1 MYGSTDTLRAFNCCS
16 LTQYGLVFL
25 LHSSF
30 TMGNRSARFY
40 TLLSIGAA
48 VLTILLKATAYLLT
62 GSVGLLSDAAES
74 VVNLVAAIVATWAVT
89 FAAKPPDE
97 DHAFGHFKAEYFSS
111 GVESVLI
118 LVAAGSIAFAAWGRL
133 FDPQPLEQVGIALA
147 LSLAATVINGAL
159 AIVMLR
165 ASRRLRSITLRADAH
180 HLLTDV
186 WTSVGVVVGV
196 ILIPITGWLILDPI
210 IALVVAANI
219 VWAGL
224 RLLRETGMGL
234 LDTALPAEERQIVA
248 DTLQPFEA
256 QGIQFHALRTRVAGA
271 RRFVSLHVL
280 VPGSWTVKQ
289 GHDLCEA
296 IELAIARSL
305 PGTFIFTHLEPSE
318 DPVSRADQSLER

>member
-1 MYGSTDTLRAFNCCS
+1 ME
-16 LTQYGLVFL
+16 
-25 LHSSF
+25 
-30 TMGNRSARFY
+30 NRSARFY
-40 TLLSIGAA
+40 TLLSVGAA
-48 VLTILLKATAYLLT
+48 VLTILLKTTAYRLT

-89 FAAKPPDE
+89 FAAKPPDDE
-97 DHAFGHFKAEYFSS
+97 HAFGHFKAEYFSS
-111 GVESVLI
+111 GVEAVLI

-133 FDPQPLEQVGIALA
+133 FDPQPLEQVGIGLV
-147 LSLAATVINGAL
+147 LSLVATAINGAL
-159 AIVMLR
+159 AFVMLR

-186 WTSVGVVVGV
+186 WTSVGVGMGV

-210 IALVVAANI
+210 IALAVAANI

-224 RLLRETGMGL
+224 RLLRETGRGL
-234 LDTALPAEERQIVA
+234 LDTALPAEERQTVA
-248 DTLQPFEA
+248 DALQPFEA
-256 QGIQFHALRTRVAGA
+256 EGIQFHALRTRVAGA

-296 IELAIARSL
+296 IELEIARSL
-305 PGTFIFTHLEPSE
+305 PGTFVFTHLEPLE
-318 DPVSRADQSLER
+318 DPASWADQALERPLP

>member
-1 MYGSTDTLRAFNCCS
+1 MK
-16 LTQYGLVFL
+16 
-25 LHSSF
+25 
-30 TMGNRSARFY
+30 NRSARFY
-40 TLLSIGAA
+40 TLLSVGAA
-48 VLTILLKATAYLLT
+48 VLTILLKTAAYLLT

-89 FAAKPPDE
+89 FAAKPPDDE
-97 DHAFGHFKAEYFSS
+97 HAYGHYKAEYFSS

-118 LVAAGSIAFAAWGRL
+118 LVAAGSIAVAAWSRL
-133 FDPQPLEQVGIALA
+133 FAPQPLEQIGIGLA
-147 LSLAATVINGAL
+147 LSFMATAINGAL
-159 AIVMLR
+159 AFVMLR

-186 WTSVGVVVGV
+186 WTSVGIGVG
-196 ILIPITGWLILDPI
+196 IIIIPITGWLILDPI

-234 LDTALPAEERQIVA
+234 LDTALPAEERQIIT
-248 DTLQPFEA
+248 DTLQPFET
-256 QGIQFHALRTRVAGA
+256 QEIQFHALRTRVAGA

-296 IELAIARSL
+296 IELAIAQSL
-305 PGTFIFTHLEPSE
+305 PGTFAFTHLEPLE
-318 DPVSRADQSLER
+318 DPISWADQSLERQST

>member
-1 MYGSTDTLRAFNCCS
+1 
-16 LTQYGLVFL
+16 
-25 LHSSF
+25 
-30 TMGNRSARFY
+30 MGNRSARFY
-40 TLLSIGAA
+40 TLLSVGAA

-89 FAAKPPDE
+89 FAAKPPDDE
-97 DHAFGHFKAEYFSS
+97 HAFGHFKAEYFSS

-133 FDPQPLEQVGIALA
+133 FDPQPLEQVGIGLL
-147 LSLAATVINGAL
+147 LSLVATAINGAL
-159 AIVMLR
+159 AFVMLR

-186 WTSVGVVVGV
+186 WTSVGVGVGI

-224 RLLRETGMGL
+224 KLLRETGMGL

-248 DTLQPFEA
+248 DALQPFEVK
-256 QGIQFHALRTRVAGA
+256 GTQFHALRTRVAGA

-296 IELAIARSL
+296 IELAIGRSL
-305 PGTFIFTHLEPSE
+305 PGTIVFTHLEPLE
-318 DPVSRADQSLER
+318 DPVSWADQALER

>member
-1 MYGSTDTLRAFNCCS
+1 MK
-16 LTQYGLVFL
+16 
-25 LHSSF
+25 
-30 TMGNRSARFY
+30 NRSARFY
-40 TLLSIGAA
+40 TLLSVGAA
-48 VLTILLKATAYLLT
+48 VLTILLKTEAYLLT

-89 FAAKPPDE
+89 FAAKPPVDE
-97 DHAFGHFKAEYFSS
+97 HAFGHYKAEYFSS

-133 FDPQPLEQVGIALA
+133 FDPQPLEQVGIGLA
-147 LSLAATVINGAL
+147 LSFVATAINGAL
-159 AIVMLR
+159 AFVMLR

-186 WTSVGVVVGV
+186 WTSVGVGVGV

-210 IALVVAANI
+210 IALAVAANI

-248 DTLQPFEA
+248 DTLHPFET
-256 QGIQFHALRTRVAGA
+256 QEIQSHALRTRVAGA
-271 RRFVSLHVL
+271 RRVVSLHVL
-280 VPGSWTVKQ
+280 VPGNWTVKQ

-296 IELAIARSL
+296 IELAIAQSL
-305 PGTFIFTHLEPSE
+305 PGTFVFTHLEPLE
-318 DPVSRADQSLER
+318 DPVSWADQSLERYST

>member
-1 MYGSTDTLRAFNCCS
+1 MAD
-16 LTQYGLVFL
+16 
-25 LHSSF
+25 
-30 TMGNRSARFY
+30 RSARFY

-48 VLTILLKATAYLLT
+48 VLTIVLKTAAYRLT

-89 FAAKPPDE
+89 FAAKPPDD
-97 DHAFGHFKAEYFSS
+97 DHTFGHYKAEYFSS

-133 FDPQPLEQVGIALA
+133 FDPQPLEQVGIGLV
-147 LSLAATVINGAL
+147 LSLVATAINGAL
-159 AIVMLR
+159 ALVMLR

-186 WTSVGVVVGV
+186 WTSVGVGVGV
-196 ILIPITGWLILDPI
+196 ILIPLTGWLILDPI
-210 IALVVAANI
+210 IALFVAANI

-234 LDTALPAEERQIVA
+234 LDTALSTADRQILS

-256 QGIQFHALRTRVAGA
+256 QGVQFHALRTRVAGS
-271 RRFVSLHVL
+271 RRFISLHVL
-280 VPGSWTVKQ
+280 VPGTWTVQQ

-296 IELAIARSL
+296 IELAIGRSL
-305 PGTFIFTHLEPSE
+305 PSSSVFTHLEPLE
-318 DPVSRADQSLER
+318 DPASWADQSLERQIP

>member
-1 MYGSTDTLRAFNCCS
+1 ME
-16 LTQYGLVFL
+16 
-25 LHSSF
+25 
-30 TMGNRSARFY
+30 NRSARFY
-40 TLLSIGAA
+40 TLLSVGAA
-48 VLTILLKATAYLLT
+48 VLTILLKTTAYRLT

-89 FAAKPPDE
+89 FAAKPPDDE
-97 DHAFGHFKAEYFSS
+97 HAFGHFKAEYFSS
-111 GVESVLI
+111 GVEAVLI
-118 LVAAGSIAFAAWGRL
+118 LVAASSIAFAAWSRL
-133 FDPQPLEQVGIALA
+133 FDPQPLEQVGIGLV
-147 LSLAATVINGAL
+147 LSMVATAINGAL
-159 AIVMLR
+159 AFVMLR

-186 WTSVGVVVGV
+186 WTSVGVGVGV

-234 LDTALPAEERQIVA
+234 LDTALPAEERQTVA
-248 DTLQPFEA
+248 DALQPFEA
-256 QGIQFHALRTRVAGA
+256 EGIQFHALRTRVAGA

-296 IELAIARSL
+296 IELAIAQSL
-305 PGTFIFTHLEPSE
+305 PGTFVFTHLEPLE
-318 DPVSRADQSLER
+318 DPVSWADQSLER